1 MQGLGLSEFP
11 LADLLYDLTDF
22 QSHIAEGIRF
32 QVYYNLLQNRV
43 TMIIMN
49 DGNNKVLHMVQFI
62 KRKVKSLNPA
72 SREILAAYAP
82 DENDA
87 IMAMQKTIADLQGRL
102 KDEERI
108 LGVVKKAVEEVIA
121 PYLK

>member
-1 MQGLGLSEFP
+1 MSP
-11 LADLLYDLTDF
+11 
-22 QSHIAEGIRF
+22 
-32 QVYYNLLQNRV
+32 
-43 TMIIMN
+43 
-49 DGNNKVLHMVQFI
+49 QFT
-62 KRKVKSLNPA
+62 KRKVVSLNPT

-87 IMAMQKTIADLQGRL
+87 ILAMQKTIADLQDRL